1 MSTPSKSIF
10 RASLFAAL
18 LAVTTVSP
26 KMHAQDVGMTGQFNV
41 PFAFETANG
50 GHFNAGV
57 YKLQMQNDH
66 TLLIRG
72 TMNGGLAMTTSE
84 DNSQPAKTSKACF
97 HKYGNTYFL
106 SEINVAGRSR
116 RIYLHPSKREKEMQ
130 VGGSTTPGS
139 VELALLLNAH

>member
-18 LAVTTVSP
+18 LAVATVSP
-26 KMHAQDVGMTGQFNV
+26 KMHAQDVGMTGQVNV

-50 GHFNAGV
+50 EHFNAGV

-72 TMNGGLAMTTSE
+72 TMNGGLVMTTIE
-84 DNSQPAKTSKACF
+84 DNAQPAKTGKACF

-106 SEINVAGRSR
+106 SEINVAGQSR
-116 RIYLHPSKREKEMQ
+116 RIYLRPSKKEMQ
-130 VGGSTTPGS
+130 VGGSTMPGS
-139 VELALLLNAH
+139 VELALLQNAH